1 MSLILEEVNRK
12 KMKKLDLN
20 VFKKNPEEYDPFL
33 I

>member
-12 KMKKLDLN
+12 KMKKLDSN
-20 VFKKNPEEYDPFL
+20 VFKKNAEEYDPFL